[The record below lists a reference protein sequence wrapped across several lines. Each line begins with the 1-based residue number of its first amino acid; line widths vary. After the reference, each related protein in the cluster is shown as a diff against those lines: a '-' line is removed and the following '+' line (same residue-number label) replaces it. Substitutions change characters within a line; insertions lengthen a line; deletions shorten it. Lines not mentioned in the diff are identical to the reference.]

1 MRGARGQ
8 AGFSLIEL
16 VVVVGLA
23 SLVLG
28 MLVLGI
34 RRASDAFQLRRAASL
49 VTAELRRAHAAAVSA
64 GVAYTVELVVG
75 SPGGLRVYRH
85 QPSPDPP
92 LLERTVGSGEWPS
105 SVTVDGSAST
115 VAACTTPG
123 DPSNKCVT
131 FQPLGFA
138 VSGGDVRLVSRSGVG
153 VSVQVTAA
161 TGRVSVVP

>member
-1 MRGARGQ
+1 MRTPGRRAGGQ

-16 VVVVGLA
+16 VVVVGLV

-28 MLVLGI
+28 MLVLGV
-34 RRASDAFQLRRAASL
+34 RRTSDAFQLRRAASL

-75 SPGGLRVYRH
+75 SPGGLRVYR
-85 QPSPDPP
+85 QTS
-92 LLERTVGSGEWPS
+92 LERTVGSGEWPS
-105 SVTVDGSAST
+105 SVAVDGTDST
-115 VAACTTPG
+115 VASCTTPG

-138 VSGGDVRLVSRSGVG
+138 VSGGDVRLVSRSGVR
-153 VSVQVTAA
+153 VSVRVTAA